1 MNDKLIVAFA
11 FIIGASWGSFLYT
24 FIIRYTNGMY
34 TKNPCHALT
43 YPSHCPHCHEK
54 IKPVYL
60 IPVIGYCLTKG
71 CCAYCKKPV
80 SLLYPLSELFCG
92 IVAV

>member
-1 MNDKLIVAFA
+1 MNDTLIVAFA

-34 TKNPCHALT
+34 TNNPCHALT

-54 IKPVYL
+54 IKPSVPYSRYKL
-60 IPVIGYCLTKG
+60 LFNKGVLCLLQKACFTTLP
-71 CCAYCKKPV
+71 A
-80 SLLYPLSELFCG
+80 F
-92 IVAV
+92 